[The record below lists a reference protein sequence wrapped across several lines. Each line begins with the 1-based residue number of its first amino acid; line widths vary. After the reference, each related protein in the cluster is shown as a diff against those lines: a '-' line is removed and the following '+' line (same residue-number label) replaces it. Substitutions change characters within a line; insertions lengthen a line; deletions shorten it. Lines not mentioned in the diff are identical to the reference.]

1 MCVRVPLL
9 LSQTHG
15 ERNAGS
21 GSIMHALPMLWTWST
36 AFVERISTS
45 CALMVRY
52 VHSTTMDIH
61 CTLILCTWSVIVYSM
76 YIRGCMLTDGLQVRR
91 SRAYLDSLSMDGAE
105 VVTLPLPFLTST
117 ASTRGL
123 AFLWESVTLQQRM
136 AGVAAM
142 RMR

>member
-1 MCVRVPLL
+1 
-9 LSQTHG
+9 
-15 ERNAGS
+15 
-21 GSIMHALPMLWTWST
+21 
-36 AFVERISTS
+36 
-45 CALMVRY
+45 
-52 VHSTTMDIH
+52 
-61 CTLILCTWSVIVYSM
+61 
-76 YIRGCMLTDGLQVRR
+76 MLTDGLQVRR